1 MKPPRPGLP
10 AWLAPSAHLLEAYAA
25 LLADAGVTQGL
36 IGPREV
42 PRLWERHLLN
52 CAVVAEP
59 EAGLIPEGASVAD
72 VGSGAGLP
80 GLVWAIVRPDLRVT
94 LVEPLLRRATFL
106 TQAVSDLGLDTRVT
120 VIRGR
125 GEEQLASGAWTPVDI
140 VTARAVAPLSKLLGW
155 TVPLLREGGHLLA
168 LKGSS
173 AAEEVAAAQ
182 AEAAAVGLADLR
194 VRTLGEGVVD
204 PVTTVVTGIRR
215 AAQ

>member
-1 MKPPRPGLP
+1 MKPSRPELP
-10 AWLAPSAHLLEAYAA
+10 AWLAPSADPLEAYAL

-59 EAGLIPEGASVAD
+59 DAGLIPHAVTVAD

-80 GLVWAIVRPDLRVT
+80 GLVWAIVRPDLQVT

-106 TQAVSDLGLDTRVT
+106 TQAVTDLGLDTRVT

-125 GEEQLASGAWTPVDI
+125 GEEQRASGTWTPVDI
-140 VTARAVAPLSKLLGW
+140 VTARAVAPLGRLLGW
-155 TVPLLREGGHLLA
+155 TVPLLRVGGVLLA

-173 AAEEVAAAQ
+173 AAEEVAGAQ
-182 AEAAAVGLADLR
+182 SEAAAVGLAGLR
-194 VRTLGEGVVD
+194 VLTLGEGVVD

>member
-1 MKPPRPGLP
+1 M
-10 AWLAPSAHLLEAYAA
+10 
-25 LLADAGVTQGL
+25 
-36 IGPREV
+36 
-42 PRLWERHLLN
+42 
-52 CAVVAEP
+52 
-59 EAGLIPEGASVAD
+59 
-72 VGSGAGLP
+72 
-80 GLVWAIVRPDLRVT
+80 
-94 LVEPLLRRATFL
+94 
-106 TQAVSDLGLDTRVT
+106 SDLGLDTRVT
-120 VIRGR
+120 IIRGR

-182 AEAAAVGLADLR
+182 SEAAAVGLADLR